1 MRVMETAVIAVRT
14 NKTDL
19 LITWIASRDYT
30 VHHSDLR

>member
-14 NKTDL
+14 NKIDL